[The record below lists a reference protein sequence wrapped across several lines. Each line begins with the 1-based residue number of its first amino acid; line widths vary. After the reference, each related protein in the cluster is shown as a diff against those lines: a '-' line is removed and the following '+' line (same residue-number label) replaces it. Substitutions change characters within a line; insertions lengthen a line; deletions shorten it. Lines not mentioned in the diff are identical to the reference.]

1 MDNNTKDNTQPKD
14 DKSDKFK
21 DTIVTTAGR
30 QLLLTVGAGLGEIR
44 YTRVALF
51 GQSVTSMDDETI
63 RGLTTLDDQKMEVVP
78 TVTPPMNNS
87 VTVSVSFSNKDLT
100 SDLTYNSIGWFAQ
113 NNDDQKEILLG
124 ITPALG
130 ERTIPAGSPDHRST
144 ASLDISLAFA
154 ISNAAKVDLTVN
166 EIGVAHMSDVNAA
179 ILKLKAEYDPKIAE
193 AGKVKGAKI
202 NDGAV
207 VEPDKDG
214 ILDLIVDSDRIKDF
228 PKEVTDLNDLVQAG
242 AYRMTNLTVPEAR
255 AVKNNPVQAPIKN
268 RSVIKVLADGNNVI
282 QLIVGIQSATPI
294 YVRCKID
301 QTATWMNWSCLNPS
315 QLNDNDIR
323 NLIYSQIAQL
333 QDVYA
338 TKDDVSK
345 ASQAAVK
352 SVSGV
357 KPDNN
362 GNVDVTTTVARGFD
376 VNANAT
382 TKMTVENLAGGNQI
396 LLDQNAGQDI
406 VNWTKGQLNGK
417 LSNSGGDMAE
427 HSTINW
433 NGAGTVESHDGN
445 IGGLSWA
452 GATDQAQIFAEN
464 NGNDNLDLVFKL
476 GNDDSN
482 HFSFRNAAGQEKAA
496 ILANGQINSPTV
508 QDLYNK
514 LAQYTVDYNNSYIHD
529 TTIDFNNYLH
539 ETRTIKVAN
548 VKGNNG
554 PLANTATMWGW
565 LTTYHW
571 DDNSVTQE
579 YRSADGDVFWR
590 ATNAS
595 ASRQWTWHKYAN
607 QDTVDQQQKQIN
619 DLINTVN
626 FIKNNYLLG
635 KRFPAN
641 QEAQAQA
648 WENAN
653 PNGIAMI
660 EK

>member
-1 MDNNTKDNTQPKD
+1 M
-14 DKSDKFK
+14 DKFK
-21 DTIVTTAGR
+21 DTIITDAGR
-30 QLLLTVGAGLGEIR
+30 KLLINVGAGNGEIA
-44 YTRVALF
+44 YTRAVLA
-51 GQSVTSMDDETI
+51 GQDVSSMADEDI
-63 RGLTTLDDQKMEVVP
+63 RKLATLENQKMEVNVI
-78 TVTPPMNNS
+78 VTPPQDNTI
-87 VTVSVSFSNKDLT
+87 TVSASFGNKDLT
-100 SDLTYNSIGWFAQ
+100 DDLTFSSVGWYAKN
-113 NNDDQKEILLG
+113 NNDNKEILLG
-124 ITPALG
+124 VSPSNG
-130 ERTIPAGSPDHRST
+130 EQTLAAGSPDHRST
-144 ASLDISLAFA
+144 ASIDIDLAMA

-207 VEPDKDG
+207 VEPDDDG
-214 ILDLIVDSDRIKDF
+214 ILDLIVDSDRIKDL
-228 PKEVTDLNDLVQAG
+228 PAGLTDLN
-242 AYRMTNLTVPEAR
+242 NLTESGMYRLDTLQNSVANRPPISPLFLQKGFLKVISDAKTKNVVQFFVTPMGSNFVWLRGRRGDGSAWSNWNR
-255 AVKNNPVQAPIKN
+255 ASSTSYSNDDIKN
-268 RSVIKVLADGNNVI
+268 LINSKVDGLNVGQFIK
-282 QLIVGIQSATPI
+282 
-294 YVRCKID
+294 K
-301 QTATWMNWSCLNPS
+301 
-315 QLNDNDIR
+315 
-323 NLIYSQIAQL
+323 
-333 QDVYA
+333 
-338 TKDDVSK
+338 
-345 ASQAAVK
+345 
-352 SVSGV
+352 VSGV
-357 KPDNN
+357 APDSN

-376 VNANAT
+376 ANANAT
-382 TKMTVENLAGGNQI
+382 TKMTVEKLHDNNQI
-396 LLDQNAGQDI
+396 LMDQNAGQDI

-433 NGAGTVESHDGN
+433 NGAGDVSSHDGN

-476 GNDDSN
+476 GDDNSN

-619 DLINTVN
+619 DLIDTVN

-660 EK
+660 EKQLVRKKAKAC

>member
-1 MDNNTKDNTQPKD
+1 M
-14 DKSDKFK
+14 DKFK
-21 DTIVTTAGR
+21 DTIITDAGR
-30 QLLLTVGAGLGEIR
+30 KLLINVGAGNGEIA
-44 YTRVALF
+44 YTRAVLA
-51 GQSVTSMDDETI
+51 GQDVSSMADEDI
-63 RGLTTLDDQKMEVVP
+63 RKLATLENQKMEVNVI
-78 TVTPPMNNS
+78 VTPPQDNTI
-87 VTVSVSFSNKDLT
+87 TVSASFGNKDLT
-100 SDLTYNSIGWFAQ
+100 DDLTFSSVGWYAKN
-113 NNDDQKEILLG
+113 NNDNKEILLG
-124 ITPALG
+124 VSPSNG
-130 ERTIPAGSPDHRST
+130 EQTLAAGSPDHRST
-144 ASLDISLAFA
+144 ASIDIDLAMA

-179 ILKLKAEYDPKIAE
+179 ILKLKAEYDPKIE
-193 AGKVKGAKI
+193 QAGKVKGAKI

-207 VEPDKDG
+207 VEPDDDG

-228 PKEVTDLNDLVQAG
+228 PADLKDLNDLPSG
-242 AYRMTNLTVPEAR
+242 TYRTSQSAASFVNYPKMQDGTTPFNIPIVW
-255 AVKNNPVQAPIKN
+255 KNAL
-268 RSVIKVLADGNNVI
+268 IKVVKDANAGY
-282 QLIVGIQSATPI
+282 QLIVS
-294 YVRCKID
+294 
-301 QTATWMNWSCLNPS
+301 S
-315 QLNDNDIR
+315 QQKYAIRYFSNNHWGYWFQLPTLSNNDIIK
-323 NLIYSQIAQL
+323 LIDSKVDGLNIGN
-333 QDVYA
+333 YA
-338 TKDDVSK
+338 TKTDLTSVSN
-345 ASQAAVK
+345 SAVK
-352 SVSGV
+352 KVNGLT
-357 KPDNN
+357 PDGS
-362 GNVDVTTTVARGFD
+362 GNVNVTSTVARGFD
-376 VNANAT
+376 ANANVAT
-382 TKMTVENLAGGNQI
+382 KETVENLHGGNQI

-406 VNWTKGQLNGK
+406 VNWTKGQFIGK
-417 LSNSGGDMAE
+417 LSTSGGDMAE

-433 NGAGTVESHDGN
+433 NGAGDVNSHDGN

-452 GATDQAQIFAEN
+452 RATDQAQIFAEN

-476 GNDDSN
+476 GDDDSN

-496 ILANGQINSPTV
+496 ILANGQINSPTIR
-508 QDLYNK
+508 DLYNK

>member
-1 MDNNTKDNTQPKD
+1 M
-14 DKSDKFK
+14 DKFK
-21 DTIVTTAGR
+21 DTIITDAGR
-30 QLLLTVGAGLGEIR
+30 KLLINVGAGNGEIA
-44 YTRVALF
+44 YTRAVLA
-51 GQSVTSMDDETI
+51 GQDVSSMADEDI
-63 RGLTTLDDQKMEVVP
+63 RKLATLENQKMEVNVI
-78 TVTPPMNNS
+78 VTPPQDNTI
-87 VTVSVSFSNKDLT
+87 TVSASFGNKDLT
-100 SDLTYNSIGWFAQ
+100 DDLTFSSVGWYAKN
-113 NNDDQKEILLG
+113 NNDNKEILLG
-124 ITPALG
+124 VSPSNG
-130 ERTIPAGSPDHRST
+130 EQTLAAGSPDHRST
-144 ASLDISLAFA
+144 ASIDIDLAMA

-214 ILDLIVDSDRIKDF
+214 ILDLIVDSDRIKDI
-228 PKEVTDLNDLVQAG
+228 PAGVTDLNNLTESG
-242 AYRMTNLTVPEAR
+242 LYRMPKNANTFANRPQLASLFLQNSFLKVINDVGKTNT
-255 AVKNNPVQAPIKN
+255 I
-268 RSVIKVLADGNNVI
+268 I
-282 QLIVGIQSATPI
+282 QILVSA
-294 YVRCKID
+294 
-301 QTATWMNWSCLNPS
+301 M
-315 QLNDNDIR
+315 
-323 NLIYSQIAQL
+323 
-333 QDVYA
+333 
-338 TKDDVSK
+338 
-345 ASQAAVK
+345 
-352 SVSGV
+352 SGV
-357 KPDNN
+357 IFARGMRGDTKAWFPWTRITPSNTLSNDDITNMIKSKVDGLNVGQFVKKVNGLTPDGS
-362 GNVDVTTTVARGFD
+362 GNVNVTSTVARGFD
-376 VNANAT
+376 ANANVA
-382 TKMTVENLAGGNQI
+382 TKMTVENLVGGNQI
-396 LLDQNAGQDI
+396 LMDQNAGQDI

-433 NGAGTVESHDGN
+433 NGAGDVNSHDGN

-476 GNDDSN
+476 GDDDSN

-579 YRSADGDVFWR
+579 YRDAGGDVFWR
-590 ATNAS
+590 ATNA
-595 ASRQWTWHKYAN
+595 AHTRNWQWHKYAN

-619 DLINTVN
+619 DLIDTVN

-660 EK
+660 EKQLVRKKAKAC

>member
-1 MDNNTKDNTQPKD
+1 M
-14 DKSDKFK
+14 DKFK
-21 DTIVTTAGR
+21 DTIITDAGR
-30 QLLLTVGAGLGEIR
+30 KLLINVGAGNGEIA
-44 YTRVALF
+44 YTRAVLA
-51 GQSVTSMDDETI
+51 GQDVSSMADEDI
-63 RGLTTLDDQKMEVVP
+63 RKLATLENQKMEVNVI
-78 TVTPPMNNS
+78 VTPPQDNTI
-87 VTVSVSFSNKDLT
+87 TVSASFGNKDLT
-100 SDLTYNSIGWFAQ
+100 DDLTFSSVGWYAKN
-113 NNDDQKEILLG
+113 NNDNKEILLG
-124 ITPALG
+124 VSPSNG
-130 ERTIPAGSPDHRST
+130 EQTLAAGSPDHRST
-144 ASLDISLAFA
+144 ASIDIDLAMA

-179 ILKLKAEYDPKIAE
+179 ILKLKAEYDPKIE
-193 AGKVKGAKI
+193 QAGKVKGAKI

-207 VEPDKDG
+207 VEPDDDG

-228 PKEVTDLNDLVQAG
+228 PADLKDLNDLPSG
-242 AYRMTNLTVPEAR
+242 TYRTSKSAASFANYPKMQDGTNI
-255 AVKNNPVQAPIKN
+255 PIVWKCAL
-268 RSVIKVLADGNNVI
+268 IKVVKDANVGY
-282 QLIVGIQSATPI
+282 QLIVSSQQKYAIRYFSNNHWEYWCQ
-294 YVRCKID
+294 
-301 QTATWMNWSCLNPS
+301 LPS
-315 QLNDNDIR
+315 LSTNDIIKFVDSKVDGL
-323 NLIYSQIAQL
+323 NVGQ
-333 QDVYA
+333 YA
-338 TKDDVSK
+338 TKTDLTSVSN
-345 ASQAAVK
+345 SAVK
-352 SVSGV
+352 KVNGLT
-357 KPDNN
+357 PDGS
-362 GNVDVTTTVARGFD
+362 GNVNVTSTVARGFD
-376 VNANAT
+376 ANANAT
-382 TKMTVENLAGGNQI
+382 TKMTVENLHGGNQI
-396 LLDQNAGQDI
+396 LMDQNAGQDI
-406 VNWTKGQLNGK
+406 VNWAKGQFNGK
-417 LSNSGGDMAE
+417 LSTSGGNMAE

-433 NGAGTVESHDGN
+433 NGAGDVFSHDGN

-476 GNDDSN
+476 GDDDSN

-514 LAQYTVDYNNSYIHD
+514 LAQYTVDYNNSYIYD

-554 PLANTATMWGW
+554 PLANTMPMWGW

-579 YRSADGDVFWR
+579 YRDAGGDVFWR
-590 ATNAS
+590 ATNVDHGLN
-595 ASRQWTWHKYAN
+595 RQWHKYAN